1 MRTRTIS
8 MLFSLAILA
17 TGCVAQQNTDAK
29 MKSEPMSMSTVTA
42 EQAAAN
48 ALKIGAKMP
57 SFLLADANGKTV
69 TSDSLMKEG
78 NLVVVFYRGAWCPF
92 CNTYLRTLQKNLD
105 AIKSNGGVLVAI
117 SVENADNSVS
127 VVKKNE
133 LDFVVLSDPNLDLAR
148 KFGLVYQLPDTTNQ
162 QYIGY
167 GIDLAKRNSM
177 DKAELPISATY
188 VVDSSGNIA
197 YAFLDP
203 DYKKRAEPEK
213 IIETLK
219 SLKVMKEMK

>member
-1 MRTRTIS
+1 MRFKTIS
-8 MLFSLAILA
+8 LFFSLIAFASGCLA
-17 TGCVAQQNTDAK
+17 QDGSAK
-29 MKSEPMSMSTVTA
+29 MKSEPMVMSIVTA
-42 EQAAAN
+42 EQAAEN

-57 SFLLADANGKTV
+57 SFSLADANGKTV
-69 TSDSLMKEG
+69 TSDSLMKQG
-78 NLVVVFYRGAWCPF
+78 NLVIVFYRGAWCPF
-92 CNTYLRTLQKNLD
+92 CNTYLRTLQKNLE

-117 SVENADNSVS
+117 SVENADNSVA

-133 LDFVVLSDPNLDLAR
+133 LDFVVLSDPGLDLAR
-148 KFGLVYQLPDTTNQ
+148 KFGLVYQLPDATNK

-177 DKAELPISATY
+177 EKAELPVSATY
-188 VVDSSGNIA
+188 VVDGKGNIA

-203 DYKKRAEPEK
+203 DYKKRAETEK

-219 SLKVMKEMK
+219 GLKEMK

>member
-1 MRTRTIS
+1 MRIRIIS
-8 MLFSLAILA
+8 LFFSLIAFASGCLA
-17 TGCVAQQNTDAK
+17 QEK
-29 MKSEPMSMSTVTA
+29 MKPEPITMSMITA

-48 ALKIGAKMP
+48 ALKIGATMP
-57 SFLLADANGKTV
+57 SFSLADANGKTV
-69 TSDSLMKEG
+69 TSDTLMKQG
-78 NLVVVFYRGAWCPF
+78 NLVIVFYRGAWCPF

-117 SVENADNSVS
+117 SVENADNTIA

-148 KFGLVYQLPDTTNQ
+148 KFGLVYQLPDATNK

-177 DKAELPISATY
+177 EKAELPVSATY
-188 VVDSSGNIA
+188 VIDRHGKIA

-219 SLKVMKEMK
+219 GLKEIK

>member
-1 MRTRTIS
+1 MRFKTIS
-8 MLFSLAILA
+8 LLFSLIAFVS
-17 TGCVAQQNTDAK
+17 GSFAQEGSSMK
-29 MKSEPMSMSTVTA
+29 MKPEPMTMSMVTA

-48 ALKIGAKMP
+48 AIKVGAKMP
-57 SFLLADANGKTV
+57 SFSLADANGKTV
-69 TSDSLMKEG
+69 TSDSLMKQG
-78 NLVVVFYRGAWCPF
+78 NLVIVFYRGAWCPF
-92 CNTYLRTLQKNLD
+92 CNTYLRTLQKNLE
-105 AIKSNGGVLVAI
+105 AIKSNDGVLVAI
-117 SVENADNSVS
+117 SVENADNSVA

-148 KFGLVYQLPDTTNQ
+148 KFGLVYQLTDATNK

-177 DKAELPISATY
+177 EKAELPVSASY
-188 VVDSSGNIA
+188 VIDQKGKIA

-219 SLKVMKEMK
+219 SLKEMK

>member
-1 MRTRTIS
+1 MRTKTIS
-8 MLFSLAILA
+8 LLFSLIVFA
-17 TGCVAQQNTDAK
+17 TGCFAQERNSDK
-29 MKSEPMSMSTVTA
+29 MKAEPMMSMTTA

-48 ALKIGAKMP
+48 ALKVGAKMP
-57 SFLLADANGKTV
+57 SFSLADATGKTV
-69 TSDSLMKEG
+69 TSDSLMEQG
-78 NLVVVFYRGAWCPF
+78 NLVIVFYRGAWCPF

-105 AIKSNGGVLVAI
+105 PIRSNGGVLVAI
-117 SVENADNSVS
+117 SVENADNSVA

-133 LDFVVLSDPNLDLAR
+133 LDFVVLSDPNLELAR
-148 KFGLVYQLPDTTNQ
+148 KFGLVYQLPDTTNK

-177 DKAELPISATY
+177 EKAELPVSATY
-188 VVDSSGNIA
+188 VVDGKGNIA
-197 YAFLDP
+197 YAFLDH

-219 SLKVMKEMK
+219 GLRMTK

>member
-1 MRTRTIS
+1 MRFKTIS
-8 MLFSLAILA
+8 LFFSLIAFVSGCLA
-17 TGCVAQQNTDAK
+17 QEGGSMK
-29 MKSEPMSMSTVTA
+29 MKPEPVTMPMVTA
-42 EQAAAN
+42 EQAAAT
-48 ALKIGAKMP
+48 AIKVGAKMP
-57 SFLLADANGKTV
+57 SFWLADANGKTV
-69 TSDSLMKEG
+69 TSDSLMKQG
-78 NLVVVFYRGAWCPF
+78 NLVIVFYRGAWCPF
-92 CNTYLRTLQKNLD
+92 CNTYLRTLQNNLE

-117 SVENADNSVS
+117 SVENPDNSVA

-148 KFGLVYQLPDTTNQ
+148 KFGLVYQLPDETNK

-177 DKAELPISATY
+177 EKAELPVSATY
-188 VVDSSGNIA
+188 VIDQKGKIA

-219 SLKVMKEMK
+219 SLKETK

>member
-1 MRTRTIS
+1 MRIKIIS
-8 MLFSLAILA
+8 LFFSLIAFAPGCLA
-17 TGCVAQQNTDAK
+17 QEGNPMK
-29 MKSEPMSMSTVTA
+29 MKPEPMTMSLITA

-48 ALKIGAKMP
+48 ALKIGGTMP
-57 SFLLADANGKTV
+57 SFSLADANGKTI
-69 TSDSLMKEG
+69 TSESLIKQG

-117 SVENADNSVS
+117 SVENADNSVA

-133 LDFVVLSDPNLDLAR
+133 LDFVVLSDPNLELAR
-148 KFGLVYQLPDTTNQ
+148 KFGLVYQLPDATNK

-177 DKAELPISATY
+177 EKAELPVSATY
-188 VVDSSGNIA
+188 VVDEKGKIA

-219 SLKVMKEMK
+219 GLKEMK